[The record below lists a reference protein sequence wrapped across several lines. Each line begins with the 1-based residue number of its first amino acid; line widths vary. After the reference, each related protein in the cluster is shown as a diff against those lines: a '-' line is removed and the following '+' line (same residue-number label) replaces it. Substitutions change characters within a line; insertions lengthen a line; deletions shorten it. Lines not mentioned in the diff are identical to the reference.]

1 MKKLN
6 VLLVAAALL
15 SCEKQTADKKLNATA
30 NDVDIT
36 QMQMLT
42 RPVIARLQQAKDLS
56 ELEGGVT
63 EKELKT
69 LGPKMGLT
77 LAEAKKWFTDF
88 ATIQQKLHKKYP
100 DGKIKLQ
107 RPDNVASPYSDC
119 QATAE
124 AVFLGAVSACATGAA
139 ASGPFAPVV
148 MSVCGSG
155 AIVVYCVQ
163 MNACDRK
170 FGCPCVN

>member
-1 MKKLN
+1 MKKLYLL
-6 VLLVAAALL
+6 LLVFL
-15 SCEKQTADKKLNATA
+15 SCQKQLVDKKLDA
-30 NDVDIT
+30 NSVDPDT
-36 QMQMLT
+36 VQMQLLI
-42 RPVIARLQQAKDLS
+42 RPVIASLQKAKDLK
-56 ELEGGVT
+56 EF
-63 EKELKT
+63 EKELRT
-69 LGPKMGLT
+69 LAPKMGLT
-77 LAEAKKWFTDF
+77 LSKAREWFSNF
-88 ATIQQKLHKKYP
+88 NRIQEKLHKKFS
-100 DGKIKLQ
+100 GGSVKLQ
-107 RPDNVASPYSDC
+107 DNLASPYSDC

-155 AIVVYCVQ
+155 AIVVYVVQ